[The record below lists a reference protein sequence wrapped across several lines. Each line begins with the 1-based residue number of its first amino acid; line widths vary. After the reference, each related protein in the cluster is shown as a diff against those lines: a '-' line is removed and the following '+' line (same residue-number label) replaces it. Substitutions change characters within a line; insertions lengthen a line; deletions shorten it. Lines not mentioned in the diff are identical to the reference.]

1 MFMGI
6 DMILAVFIIAGT
18 FGAEAEGKFR
28 VRLTCPSADG
38 TFVFSNALG
47 IPHLFLIGKS
57 SFCLTRGIFL
67 HIPCG
72 KEEDEEIQYG
82 QNNADRMHPRIR
94 SQMQGKMPYS
104 HNKYSWKG

>member
-57 SFCLTRGIFL
+57 PFCLTRGIFL

-82 QNNADRMHPRIR
+82 QNNADRI
-94 SQMQGKMPYS
+94 GKADIGNIYLAVS
-104 HNKYSWKG
+104 I